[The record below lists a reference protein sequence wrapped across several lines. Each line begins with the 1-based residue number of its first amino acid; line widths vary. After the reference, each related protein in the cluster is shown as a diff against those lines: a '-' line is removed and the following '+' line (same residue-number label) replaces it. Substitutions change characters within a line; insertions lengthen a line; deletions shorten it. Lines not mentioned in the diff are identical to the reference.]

1 MCRYMK
7 MTQLE
12 DILQALR
19 DPYPEQIIELN
30 EKSYSVLE
38 KSGRNVQACRVI
50 QFSRRKLN
58 LDDSFAD
65 WKAYSIIIGMRSTIE
80 DCNTTDE

>member
-1 MCRYMK
+1 MLITECGTADRVRAESENDLNLIGTCVMCRYMK

-30 EKSYSVLE
+30 EESYSVLRE
-38 KSGRNVQACRVI
+38 VWTKCSGLQSDSIFSTKIKSG
-50 QFSRRKLN
+50 
-58 LDDSFAD
+58 
-65 WKAYSIIIGMRSTIE
+65 
-80 DCNTTDE
+80 